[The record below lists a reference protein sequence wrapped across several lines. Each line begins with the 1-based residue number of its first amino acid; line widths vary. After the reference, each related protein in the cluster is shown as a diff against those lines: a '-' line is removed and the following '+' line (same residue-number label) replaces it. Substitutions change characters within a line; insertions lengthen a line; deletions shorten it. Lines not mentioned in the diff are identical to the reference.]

1 MALPKIETPSYV
13 LDLPSQDVK
22 VKYRPFT
29 VKEEKILLIANESK
43 NNDEILNATIN
54 VLEAC
59 TFNKLEM
66 KDLPLFDIEYIF
78 LQIRSKSVSEIA
90 KINVVCPDDNET
102 YGKVEVDL
110 SKVDVHVDD
119 KHTNKIVLDEKR
131 KLGIVFA
138 YPTLEST
145 LKGQNLDKVED
156 NLDTSLEMIGNCVD
170 HIYEGE
176 KVYSGKDTTKEELK
190 EFFESLPQEGFAKVK
205 DFFDTMPHIEYE
217 VEVENPKTKVKS
229 KVTLRG
235 IQDFFP
241 FASPI

>member
-1 MALPKIETPSYV
+1 MALPKIETPIYE
-13 LDLPSQDVK
+13 LDLPSQNVK

-43 NNDEILNATIN
+43 NNDEILNATLNI
-54 VLEAC
+54 LESC
-59 TFNKLEM
+59 TFNKLSA
-66 KDLPLFDIEYIF
+66 KGLPLFDIEYIF
-78 LQIRSKSVSEIA
+78 LNIRSKSVGEIA
-90 KINVVCPDDNET
+90 KVNVICPDDNET
-102 YGKVEVDL
+102 YGKVDVDL
-110 SKVDVHVDD
+110 SKVEVHVDD
-119 KHTNKIVLDEKR
+119 NHDNNIVLDEKR
-131 KLGIVFA
+131 KLGIVFT
-138 YPTLEST
+138 YPTLEIT
-145 LKGQNLDKVED
+145 LKGQKLDEVD
-156 NLDTSLEMIGNCVD
+156 DVDSSLEMIGNCID

-190 EFFESLPQEGFAKVK
+190 EFLESLPQDGFAKIK
-205 DFFDTMPHIEYE
+205 KFFDTMPHLEQE